1 MRRTMV
7 MVRRLALLAFA
18 TSGLLV
24 VATEPAH
31 AVCDGKGCCPW
42 GAVQSVA
49 PATVQ
54 SVAPATGEPDPQ
66 YCQPQHCEP
75 VLRH

>member
-7 MVRRLALLAFA
+7 IVRRLVLLASA
-18 TSGLLV
+18 TAGLLV

-31 AVCDGKGCCPW
+31 AVCEPQGCCPW

-49 PATVQ
+49 PA
-54 SVAPATGEPDPQ
+54 PGERAPQ
-66 YCQPQHCEP
+66 YCSPQHCEP